1 MEKAVNTQNAPH
13 GGVDAR
19 FTRPA
24 NLLSSA
30 LFGAFYAIAIVVTA
44 LGAYF
49 ALSGAGQFGPGSLFL
64 MAVLIGNLV
73 LVLGLAGYVVWRLGR
88 LWFMRAHDESAPKLH
103 LRFAGMFS
111 MAAVLPAVIV
121 AIFFAVVYS
130 RGIEYWFSDRVATL
144 TNNIVSVA
152 RSTLQAQADEVASEI
167 PPMANDLN
175 QAEAVKNFADG
186 PIIFTDYLR
195 FQAERRFFQAAYIL
209 KSNGTV
215 LRRVAGHDAPPFV
228 VPSPQAFKAAGSGGI
243 NLQFDSEQNLIRG
256 LIRLSSYDDA
266 YLYVVRFA
274 TGGSLRTLA
283 EARAAL
289 DAYQEA
295 ESRRGRLAGSFALV
309 YLETALLVLIGAI
322 WVGLAAATRIVLPIG
337 RLTQAAQRVRDGDL
351 MARVGVG
358 NENDEVSELSRDF
371 NEMTSQLQSQRQEL
385 IEAHQDTESRR
396 NFIETVLSGVS
407 AGVLDLDSQ
416 SRIGFA
422 NPSALALLGCNE
434 ADLKGKKLQKCI
446 PEFTHLLNKAKQ
458 SPDRKAEGQ
467 IELSGKDDKIHL
479 NTKVAPSG
487 RSQKHGYVIT
497 FDDMSRAIAAQR
509 SAAWREVARRIAHEI
524 KNPLTPI
531 QLSAE
536 RIKRKYRAELSTD
549 TEIFDRCIN
558 TIVRQ
563 VSDIGRMVDE
573 FSSFARMPVP
583 KNAVIDLAKL
593 VRDAVFAQHVAFPDI
608 KFTTD
613 IPNHTV
619 EGWGDERLAAQA
631 VGNILK
637 NAAEA
642 ILGDESSAGSGEI
655 CVVVSQTPHGKIVTV
670 TDNGPGWPTRG
681 RERLLEPYMT
691 TRAKGTGL
699 GLAIVNRIMED
710 HDGDLR
716 LLDREDNMSGAV
728 VALRFQMPPRDVQN
742 EEIVEEREA

>member
-1 MEKAVNTQNAPH
+1 MEKAGKAPLS
-13 GGVDAR
+13 VDAR
-19 FTRPA
+19 FARPV

-30 LFGAFYAIAIVVTA
+30 LFGAFYAIAIVITA
-44 LGAYF
+44 LGAFF
-49 ALSGAGQFGPGSLFL
+49 ALSGAGRFGPGSSFL
-64 MAVLIGNLV
+64 VAVLVGNL
-73 LVLGLAGYVVWRLGR
+73 LLILGLAGYVILRLGR
-88 LWFMRAHDESAPKLH
+88 LWVMRSHDEAAPRLH

-111 MAAVLPAVIV
+111 MAAVFPAIIV
-121 AIFFAVVYS
+121 AIFFAVVYT

-152 RSTLQAQADEVASEI
+152 RATLQAQADEVYSEI
-167 PPMANDLN
+167 PPMANDLS
-175 QAEAVKNFADG
+175 QPEAVKNFIDG

-209 KSNGTV
+209 HGNGTV
-215 LRRVAGHDAPPFV
+215 LRRVEAKDAPPFL
-228 VPSPQAFKAAGSGGI
+228 VPSAEAFAAAGSGRV
-243 NLQFDSEQNLIRG
+243 NLQFDSDQNLIRG
-256 LIRLSSYDDA
+256 LIKLSGYEDA

-274 TGGSLRTLA
+274 TGRSLSTLA
-283 EARAAL
+283 EASQAL
-289 DAYQEA
+289 DAFQEA
-295 ESRRGRLAGSFALV
+295 ENRRGRLAGSFALI

-337 RLTQAAQRVRDGDL
+337 KLAQAAQRVRDGDL

-358 NENDEVSELSRDF
+358 NENDEVAELSRDF

-385 IEAHQDTESRR
+385 ISAHQESESRR
-396 NFIETVLSGVS
+396 LFIETVLSGVS
-407 AGVLDLDSQ
+407 AGVLDLDAQ
-416 SRIGFA
+416 GRIGFA
-422 NPSALALLGCNE
+422 NPSALALLGCE
-434 ADLKGKKLQKCI
+434 EDDLKGKKLQKCI
-446 PEFTHLLNKAKQ
+446 PEFTHLLSKAKK

-467 IELSGKDDKIHL
+467 VELSGKDGGIHL

-487 RSQKHGYVIT
+487 RGKRHGYVIT

-536 RIKRKYRAELSTD
+536 RLRRKYRTELKTD
-549 TEIFDRCIN
+549 GDVFDKCIK

-583 KNAVIDLAKL
+583 KSAAIDLAQL

-608 KFTTD
+608 RFNTE
-613 IPNHTV
+613 IPNGKIL
-619 EGWGDERLAAQA
+619 GWGDERLASQA

-642 ILGDESSAGSGEI
+642 ILGAGQSGEI
-655 CVVVSQTPHGKIVTV
+655 NVTITQSDHGQVVKVI
-670 TDNGPGWPTRG
+670 DNGPGWPSRG

-716 LLDREDNMSGAV
+716 LLDREDGLTGAV
-728 VALRFQMPPRDVQN
+728 VALRFPLPP
-742 EEIVEEREA
+742 EEKTKTANAKKTEKREA